1 MGHIYANAKG
11 IPKGFDIDAE
21 KWWKESGCDM
31 LEKTSEAWAEAWAAY
46 HTNNPDLPDYI
57 SKYISEI
64 STNSVKGSKKG
75 LIFFDD
81 DGIISQKKEKFKK
94 DFTDGK
100 ISTLISPQKQARHTK
115 GTKQF
120 DEYVNNQKAKGKDD
134 RPSYFREDLTTD
146 DLKEL
151 VVNKLQGNV
160 RVNSDG
166 SYVEFLMCD
175 DVIGYYYS
183 PNKKEYIATRCVQV
197 KYSLGS
203 KNIHFFPVKE
213 RMAYDD

>member
-1 MGHIYANAKG
+1 MISVPLRWAFGVFLYLFTVDKDNNIYIQG
-11 IPKGFDIDAE
+11 
-21 KWWKESGCDM
+21 ES
-31 LEKTSEAWAEAWAAY
+31 
-46 HTNNPDLPDYI
+46 PDLPDYI
-57 SKYISEI
+57 SKYIDKITAKSV
-64 STNSVKGSKKG
+64 NSSKKR
-75 LIFFDD
+75 LISYDD
-81 DGIISQKKEKFKK
+81 DGIIFQKKEKFRK
-94 DFTDGK
+94 DFAGGK
-100 ISTLISPQKQARHTK
+100 ISTIISPQKQARHIK
-115 GTKQF
+115 GSKQF
-120 DEYVNNQKAKGKDD
+120 NEYVEILKAKGRDNL
-134 RPSYFREDLTTD
+134 PSYFREDLTID

-151 VVNKLQGNV
+151 VVKRLQGNV

-183 PNKKEYIATRCVQV
+183 PAKGEYIATKCLQV